1 MQRLYA
7 FLGDHRGYVILSGAV
22 ILSLVM
28 LSLDMATRLQFARG
42 VTTGLM
48 SVGHRVFA
56 WPLDLASLRFENGV
70 LREQNLRLSLELL
83 RLREARLENTRLR
96 QLLQFRSAQATAD
109 NFIAAKVLARNPARI
124 LNTILI
130 DLGSRQ
136 GLTPR
141 MPVVTADGLVGR
153 VLEVHEQTS
162 IVQLLLDRN
171 CRVSAVVQRQNRTQG
186 IVTCENGVFYL
197 QNVGVRSDIE
207 VGDVVVSS
215 GLGDVFPG
223 GLYIGRVESLGEA
236 GQELFRQVIIAPGVN
251 FSNLEEVFVL
261 KDVDLQK

>member
-1 MQRLYA
+1 MQRIYT
-7 FLGDHRGYVILSGAV
+7 FLGVHRGYVTLGVAV
-22 ILSLVM
+22 LLSLVM

-56 WPLDLASLRFENGV
+56 WPIDLSNLRFENGV

-96 QLLQFRSAQATAD
+96 ELLAFRSAQASSN
-109 NFIAAKVLARNPARI
+109 NFMAAKVLAQNPARI

-130 DLGSRQ
+130 DLGSRD
-136 GLTPR
+136 GILPR
-141 MPVVTADGLVGR
+141 LPVVTANGLVGR
-153 VLEVHEQTS
+153 VLEVHDQTS

-171 CRVSAVVQRQNRTQG
+171 CRVSAVVQRQSRTQG
-186 IVTCENGVFYL
+186 IVTCEEGVFYL
-197 QNVGVRSDIE
+197 KNVGVRNDIE

-236 GQELFRQVIIAPGVN
+236 GQELFREVVLTPGVN

-261 KDVDLQK
+261 KEGMPQN